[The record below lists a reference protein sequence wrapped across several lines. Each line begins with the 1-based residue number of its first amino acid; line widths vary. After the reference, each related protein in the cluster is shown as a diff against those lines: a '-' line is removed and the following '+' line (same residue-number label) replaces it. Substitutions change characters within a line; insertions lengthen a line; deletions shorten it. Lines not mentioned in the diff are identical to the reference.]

1 MNTPI
6 IDSFIFRFFPC
17 SFSFY
22 ISSYDFLIPQLQ
34 FPCPIDDIDNAS
46 EKFHKILK
54 IISNATFKRLYII
67 D

>member
-17 SFSFY
+17 SSSFY
-22 ISSYDFLIPQLQ
+22 ISSYDFLIPQ